1 MELVIRLF
9 VVFQI
14 LALVISTTRLKID
27 ASNCDGPQKTVIYD
41 ASNTQNI
48 TSHCYCEIKSN
59 FTGELI
65 LASDTICSPGF
76 YVFDNNGKF
85 NETICDHK
93 AAHFRKNVSMGDKV
107 KLVFI
112 NNSSFQSGNSEGIV
126 KIYAGYAGI
135 GLFSVTCGSAAD
147 SIGRTTIPTLVTGTF
162 EYRYAV
168 AAESIVI
175 VVAVIIFLF
184 LYIRKKTRASNKN
197 KEETTEGRTFD
208 HATNGI
214 ERPENV
220 DSNEQQ
226 QLPNNPLFQ
235 LYQINDDGG
244 YSTCRIEN
252 IGYTEHLPDDTLY
265 HIYE

>member
-1 MELVIRLF
+1 MELVIRLY

-14 LALVISTTRLKID
+14 LALVMSTTRLKID
-27 ASNCDGPQKTVIYD
+27 ASNCDGPQKTVID
-41 ASNTQNI
+41 GARNEQNI

-65 LASDTICSPGF
+65 LTSKTICTPGF
-76 YVFDNNGKF
+76 YVFDDNGKF

-93 AAHFRKNVSMGDKV
+93 AAHFIKNVTMGDKV
-107 KLVFI
+107 KLVLI

-162 EYRYAV
+162 EY
-168 AAESIVI
+168 
-175 VVAVIIFLF
+175 
-184 LYIRKKTRASNKN
+184 RKKTRASNKN